1 MAFQCAEFFYFLD
14 VEDRPSKNDVHTRSA
29 LKIHKAQLSELDQD
43 SVMAVT
49 AELKVTIGGSSCNP
63 QLLIL
68 PPFLP
73 FLSQLLKSKRISSK
87 TKKNTIL

>member
-1 MAFQCAEFFYFLD
+1 MAFQCAVFFCFLD
-14 VEDRPSKNDVHTRSA
+14 VEDHPSKIDVHTRSA
-29 LKIHKAQLSELDQD
+29 LKAHKAQLSELDQD

-49 AELKVTIGGSSCNP
+49 AELKVTIDGSSCNP

-87 TKKNTIL
+87 TKNTIL